1 MLNIEDAN
9 SDGSGGVSEMRVG
22 TQRMDL
28 PALQPCSSSRFPETF
43 YKFISSSCRRS
54 GAFVR
59 RIHSNRDG
67 RFLEPEP
74 LAVHSLYELTA
85 NGPFFAWRAERAGQR
100 HPGQT
105 AGVRISVSLRRF
117 AICAMVGDVE
127 RFARQRT
134 SLRRR

>member
-1 MLNIEDAN
+1 MLIIEDAN
-9 SDGSGGVSEMRVG
+9 GDGSSGVPEMRVG
-22 TQRMDL
+22 TQWMGL
-28 PALQPCSSSRFPETF
+28 PALQPCASSQFPENF
-43 YKFISSSCRRS
+43 HKFFPVGRRRS
-54 GAFVR
+54 GASVR
-59 RIHSNRDG
+59 RFHGNRDCC
-67 RFLEPEP
+67 FLEPEP
-74 LAVHSLYELTA
+74 LAVHSLYKVTA
-85 NGPFFAWRAERAGQR
+85 NGPVFAWRAECAGQR

>member
-1 MLNIEDAN
+1 MLIIEDAN
-9 SDGSGGVSEMRVG
+9 SDGSSGVPEMWVG
-22 TQRMDL
+22 TPWMGM
-28 PALQPCSSSRFPETF
+28 PALQPCASSRFPKTF
-43 YKFISSSCRRS
+43 HKFFPAGRQRS
-54 GAFVR
+54 GASVR
-59 RIHSNRDG
+59 RFHGNRNG
-67 RFLEPEP
+67 RFLESEP
-74 LAVHSLYELTA
+74 LAVHSLYKLTA
-85 NGPFFAWRAERAGQR
+85 NGPVFAWRAECAGQR